1 MPERSEGRAWHVCVS
16 SEGESMG
23 ENIPTLFLVDGEHH
37 PATTLDALRE
47 LEDREG
53 FEPLALYF
61 IGGTEKMKDLT
72 ELASGGLEVIYPDD
86 PLQDLAGVLR
96 RLGPRLVA
104 DLSDLPVLGPAL
116 RMRLAAVALAHGAA
130 YRGGDFE
137 FHPPRREKV
146 LSKPS
151 CAVIGTGKRCGKTAV
166 SAEMARYLD
175 GSGRTPVV
183 VAMGRGGP
191 PRPYLVEEKGIGE
204 EFLLSEL
211 AKGLHAAS
219 DHYEDALV
227 SGVLTVGSRRC
238 GGGMAGEPFVT
249 NCVEAAVLADSLPA
263 RVVITEGS
271 GSSIPPVATDA
282 VVCVISAAQDL
293 EEALGFLG
301 SYRLLIS
308 DGVIITMA
316 EEPFASPLKIQELSE
331 RIKRIN
337 GDIVVLKTIFRPHPL
352 QPIRDRRAFLV
363 STAPEEA
370 GTLLQDYL
378 EDEEGC
384 TVVGRSHSLSDR
396 ERLEEE
402 LQGAAGADIVLT
414 ELKAAAVDVVTRFA
428 RANGK
433 EVAFFHNQ
441 PVPLPG
447 ETVLE
452 KFFECI
458 WDKVVERSCRAMK
471 ES

>member
-1 MPERSEGRAWHVCVS
+1 MKKKIR
-16 SEGESMG
+16 
-23 ENIPTLFLVDGEHH
+23 TLFLIDGEHH

-47 LEDREG
+47 LEEKEG
-53 FEPLALYF
+53 LKPVALYF
-61 IGGTEKMKDLT
+61 LGGTEKLKDLS
-72 ELASGGLEVIYPDD
+72 ELAAAGAELIVPDD
-86 PLQDLAGVLR
+86 PLEDLAGVLR
-96 RLGPRLVA
+96 RLQPHVVA

-116 RMRLAAVALAHGAA
+116 RMKLAAAALAQGVT
-130 YRGGDFE
+130 YRGADFE
-137 FHPPRREKV
+137 FRPPRREKI
-146 LSKPS
+146 LSRPS

-166 SAEMARYLD
+166 SAEMARYLER
-175 GSGRTPVV
+175 SGRSPVV

-191 PRPYLVEEKGIGE
+191 PRPYVVEEKGIGE
-204 EFLLSEL
+204 EYLLAEL
-211 AKGLHAAS
+211 GKGLHAAS

-249 NCVEAAVLADSLPA
+249 NCLEAAALADSLPA
-263 RVVITEGS
+263 RAVIMEGS

-282 VVCVISAAQDL
+282 TVCVISAAQDL

-316 EEPFASPLKIQELSE
+316 EEPFASPLKTQELSE

-337 GDIVVLKTIFRPHPL
+337 SDIVVLKTIFRPHPL
-352 QPIRDRRAFLV
+352 QPIRDRRVFLV
-363 STAPEEA
+363 ATAPEEA
-370 GTLLQDYL
+370 GILLQDYL
-378 EDEEGC
+378 ENEEGC

-396 ERLEEE
+396 KHLEEE
-402 LQGAAGADIVLT
+402 LLGAEKAEVLLT
-414 ELKAAAVDVVTRFA
+414 ELKAAAVDVVARFA

-433 EVAFFHNQ
+433 EVVFFHNE
-441 PVPLPG
+441 PVPLAG
-447 ETVLE
+447 EVGLE
-452 KFFECI
+452 DWFDDI
-458 WDKVVERSCRAMK
+458 WDTVMERSCRVKK